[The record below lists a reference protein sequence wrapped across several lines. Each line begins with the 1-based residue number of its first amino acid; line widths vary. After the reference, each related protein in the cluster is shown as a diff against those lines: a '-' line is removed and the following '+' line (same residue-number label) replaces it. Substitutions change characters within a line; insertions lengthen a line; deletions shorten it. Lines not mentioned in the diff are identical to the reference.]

1 SRPVLLFADK
11 PLENIVRISIG
22 RLINRCGA
30 PALSPPESRAPM
42 SLTDLQG
49 IAEQVV
55 NRARVQGFVVP
66 REIRAALSEGGW
78 PESQWRDV
86 LALAQGFLHY
96 RHGRYY
102 YISVA
107 NVRPRNDQV
116 QQRDLQQA
124 VRQIMHEY
132 RVKTTEVERRQHGR
146 VPFVQPTKII
156 TPDHREMHLL
166 SRDISPTGIRLIGTR
181 NLQGQKVRVLVP
193 RQDEHG

>member
-1 SRPVLLFADK
+1 
-11 PLENIVRISIG
+11 
-22 RLINRCGA
+22 
-30 PALSPPESRAPM
+30 M

-49 IAEQVV
+49 IAEHVI

-66 REIRAALSEGGW
+66 REIRAALAEAGW
-78 PESQWRDV
+78 PETQWKDV
-86 LALAQGFLHY
+86 LALAQAFLHY

-107 NVRPRNDQV
+107 NVRPRNDQT
-116 QQRDLQQA
+116 QQRDIQQA

-132 RVKTTEVERRQHGR
+132 RVKTTDVERRQHGR
-146 VPFVQPTKII
+146 VPFVQPTKIL
-156 TPDHREMHLL
+156 TPDHREIQLL

-193 RQDEHG
+193 RQDDGGGHWCFLVQILWSSQIGENLVEHGGVFLELLDPHQLKLRD